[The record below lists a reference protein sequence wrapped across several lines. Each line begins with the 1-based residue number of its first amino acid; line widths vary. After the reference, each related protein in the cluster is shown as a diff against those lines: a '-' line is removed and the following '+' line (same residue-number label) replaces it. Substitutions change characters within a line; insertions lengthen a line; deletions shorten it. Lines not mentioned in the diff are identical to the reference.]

1 MTYIITNWPQVSR
14 LLGQHV
20 SVTIAALAL
29 ALIIAL
35 PLGWLLDRYRRLQAP
50 ILGALGLLYTVPSIA
65 LMIMLI
71 PFFGLGQRS
80 VLVALVLY
88 SQVILVRNVL
98 VGLGTIDPTV
108 LEVARGIGMS
118 PLQVAWRVQL
128 PLALPVIL
136 AGLRVAAVAVIAI
149 AAVGARFGAGGL
161 GVLMFE
167 GIAQAGRYD
176 KIVAGGALVALLAL
190 AANGALRLAERAVR
204 RTDINVVLPV

>member
-29 ALIIAL
+29 ASIIAL

-190 AANGALRLAERAVR
+190 VANGGLRLAERAVR

>member
-29 ALIIAL
+29 ASIIAL

>member
-29 ALIIAL
+29 ASIIAL

-71 PFFGLGQRS
+71 SFFGLGQRS

-190 AANGALRLAERAVR
+190 AANGGLRLAERAVR

>member
-1 MTYIITNWPQVSR
+1 MTYVITAWPRVSG
-14 LLGQHV
+14 LLVQH
-20 SVTIAALAL
+20 IAITLVALLMAS
-29 ALIIAL
+29 AIAL

-50 ILGALGLLYTVPSIA
+50 VLGLLGILYTVPSIA
-65 LMIMLI
+65 LMIILI
-71 PFFGLGQRS
+71 PFFGLGARS

-98 VGLGTIDPTV
+98 VGLSSIDATV

-118 PLQVAWRVQL
+118 PVQIAWRVQL

-167 GIAQAGRYD
+167 GIAQAGRFD
-176 KIVAGGALVALLAL
+176 KIVSGGVLVALLAL
-190 AANGALRLAERAVR
+190 LANGGLLLAERAVR
-204 RTDINVVLPV
+204 RTDIGIVLPV